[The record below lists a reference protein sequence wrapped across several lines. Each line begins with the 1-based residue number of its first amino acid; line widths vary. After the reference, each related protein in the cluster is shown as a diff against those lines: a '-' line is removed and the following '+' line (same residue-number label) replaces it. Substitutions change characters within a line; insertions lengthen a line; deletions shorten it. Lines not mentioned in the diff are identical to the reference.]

1 MNDPREDVITG
12 DDYPLARTLLQIAW
26 PAFLVA
32 GVAEIVFFTL
42 FDPFDLHFFGDRLE
56 LSRPAMYTMGFFGF
70 WGLGIASSAL
80 TLFLERRPAG
90 RPPQAGSE

>member
-1 MNDPREDVITG
+1 MNEPREDLPAP
-12 DDYPLARTLLQIAW
+12 DDYPLARTILQVAW

-42 FDPFDLHFFGDRLE
+42 FDPSDLLFFGAPLE

-70 WGLGIASSAL
+70 WGLGIAASAL
-80 TLFLERRPAG
+80 TLFRERRPAG
-90 RPPQAGSE
+90 RPPRMPE